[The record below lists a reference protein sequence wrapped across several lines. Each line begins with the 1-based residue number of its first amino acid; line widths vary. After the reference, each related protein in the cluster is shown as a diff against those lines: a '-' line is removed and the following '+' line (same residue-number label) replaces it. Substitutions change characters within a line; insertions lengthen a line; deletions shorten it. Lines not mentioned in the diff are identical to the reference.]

1 MNKSELSIG
10 DWVKVPKLV
19 YDCGLEDFDNGMCK
33 VRRLRYL
40 DLDVYAY
47 EDLDYSEVEPIL
59 ITNTILSALGFVE
72 KDPVKEPNTFELR
85 TDDLLVTYSTTLE
98 TVDILKSKEK
108 IQEPDKIEQVS
119 ANKIKFYLSA
129 DILYLHQLQHLLR
142 LVGIELNESVDVKL
156 MGIYEL

>member
-72 KDPVKEPNTFELR
+72 KNSPEEPNAFV
-85 TDDLLVTYSTTLE
+85 LVTDNIIVNYSTKLA
-98 TVDILKSKEK
+98 TVDIVKANGKVT
-108 IQEPDKIEQVS
+108 EPGAEVEF
-119 ANKIKFYLSA
+119 NLSA
-129 DILYLHQLQHLLR
+129 KILYLHELQHLLR
-142 LVGIELNESVDVKL
+142 LVGIELNESVDAKL
-156 MGIYEL
+156 MRIYEL

>member
-10 DWVKVPKLV
+10 EWVRVPKLV
-19 YDCGLEDFDNGMCK
+19 YDCGLENFDNGMYK

-40 DLDVYAY
+40 DLDVYSY

-72 KDPVKEPNTFELR
+72 KNSSEEPNAFVLA
-85 TDDLLVTYSTTLE
+85 TDNIIVNYSTKLATI
-98 TVDILKSKEK
+98 DIVKAK
-108 IQEPDKIEQVS
+108 DKLTKPGAEIEF
-119 ANKIKFYLSA
+119 NLSA
-129 DILYLHQLQHLLR
+129 KILYLHQLQHLFR

>member
-40 DLDVYAY
+40 DLDVYSY

-72 KDPVKEPNTFELR
+72 KNSSEESNAFVFV
-85 TDDLLVTYSTTLE
+85 TDNIIVNYSTKLA
-98 TVDILKSKEK
+98 TVDIVKAKDKLT
-108 IQEPDKIEQVS
+108 EPGAE
-119 ANKIKFYLSA
+119 IKFNLSA
-129 DILYLHQLQHLLR
+129 KILYLHELQHLLR
-142 LVGIELNESVDVKL
+142 LVGIELNESVDAKL
-156 MGIYEL
+156 MRIYEL

>member
-40 DLDVYAY
+40 DLDVYSY

-72 KDPVKEPNTFELR
+72 KNSSEESNAFVFA
-85 TDDLLVTYSTTLE
+85 TDNIIVNYSTKLA
-98 TVDILKSKEK
+98 TVDIVKAKGK
-108 IQEPDKIEQVS
+108 VAEPGAEVEF
-119 ANKIKFYLSA
+119 NLSA
-129 DILYLHQLQHLLR
+129 KILYLHELQHLLR
-142 LVGIELNESVDVKL
+142 LVGIEFNESVDSKL
-156 MGIYEL
+156 MRIYEL

>member
-19 YDCGLEDFDNGMCK
+19 YDCGLEDFDNGMRK

-47 EDLDYSEVEPIL
+47 EELDYSEVEPIL
-59 ITNTILSALGFVE
+59 ITNVILNALGFVE
-72 KDPVKEPNTFELR
+72 KNSPEESNEYVLI
-85 TDDLLVTYSTTLE
+85 TDNIIVNYSTKLA
-98 TVDILKSKEK
+98 TVDIVKAK
-108 IQEPDKIEQVS
+108 DKLHGAEIEF
-119 ANKIKFYLSA
+119 NLSA
-129 DILYLHQLQHLLR
+129 KILYLHQLQHLLR
-142 LVGIELNESVDVKL
+142 LVGIELNESVDTKL

>member
-47 EDLDYSEVEPIL
+47 EELDYSEVEPIL
-59 ITNTILSALGFVE
+59 ITNVILNALGFVE
-72 KDPVKEPNTFELR
+72 KNSPEESNAFVLS
-85 TDDLLVTYSTTLE
+85 TDNIIVNYSTKLA
-98 TVDILKSKEK
+98 TVDIVKAKDKLT
-108 IQEPDKIEQVS
+108 EPGAEVEF
-119 ANKIKFYLSA
+119 NLSA
-129 DILYLHQLQHLLR
+129 KILYLHQLQHLLR
-142 LVGIELNESVDVKL
+142 LVGIEFNESVDAKL
-156 MGIYEL
+156 MRIYEL

>member
-1 MNKSELSIG
+1 MDKSELSIG
-10 DWVKVPKLV
+10 DWVRVPKLV

-33 VRRLRYL
+33 VRRLRYD

-72 KDPVKEPNTFELR
+72 KNSTEEPNAFVLA
-85 TDDLLVTYSTTLE
+85 TDNIIVNYSTKLA
-98 TVDILKSKEK
+98 TVDIVKAKGKLT
-108 IQEPDKIEQVS
+108 EPGAEVEF
-119 ANKIKFYLSA
+119 NLSA
-129 DILYLHQLQHLLR
+129 KILYLHELQHLLR
-142 LVGIELNESVDVKL
+142 LVEIELNESVDAKL